1 MEERQLAVEMEQQ
14 REFDRAKQNSRTRI
28 KHMEGYFRNASPP
41 PSPAPAAQRSSESF
55 SGSESTTP
63 PARRFTRQQK
73 EQLEQQYHDHET
85 MDALH
90 ESRIK
95 VLRDRQE
102 LRLRGAIARMEREL
116 KDMCV
121 QHGKNITAL
130 QAEHRIEETSMI
142 QALDNKKIE
151 LRHRWDLEEAILR
164 KKLEVR
170 NGHPYGP
177 LPPISF
183 SGFNNETLDSATS
196 SHDPASTSPFPLETQ
211 TPQCDAT

>member
-41 PSPAPAAQRSSESF
+41 PSPAPAAERSSDSF

-63 PARRFTRQQK
+63 PPRRFTRQQK
-73 EQLEQQYHDHET
+73 EQLEQQYHDYET

-102 LRLRGAIARMEREL
+102 LRLQEAIARMEREL
-116 KDMCV
+116 NEMCV
-121 QHGKNITAL
+121 QHSRNVTAL
-130 QAEHRIEETSMI
+130 QAEHRVEETSLI
-142 QALDNKKIE
+142 QALDNKKVE

-164 KKLEVR
+164 KQLEVR
-170 NGHPYGP
+170 HGHPYGP

-183 SGFNNETLDSATS
+183 SGANNETLDSAPS
-196 SHDPASTSPFPLETQ
+196 LPDPASPSPLGIQ
-211 TPQCDAT
+211 TPE

>member
-41 PSPAPAAQRSSESF
+41 PSPAPAAQRSSDSF

-90 ESRIK
+90 DARIK

-102 LRLRGAIARMEREL
+102 LRLQEAIARMEREL
-116 KDMCV
+116 NELCA
-121 QHGKNITAL
+121 QHSKNVTAL
-130 QAEHRIEETSMI
+130 QDEHRIEEASI
-142 QALDNKKIE
+142 LQALDAKKVE
-151 LRHRWDLEEAILR
+151 LRRRWDLEEAILR
-164 KKLEVR
+164 KHLEVR
-170 NGHPYGP
+170 HGHPYGP

-183 SGFNNETLDSATS
+183 SEANAEIIVSGITLP
-196 SHDPASTSPFPLETQ
+196 DPASPSLFEVE
-211 TPQCDAT
+211 TPQ

>member
-55 SGSESTTP
+55 SGSESNTP

-73 EQLEQQYHDHET
+73 EQLEQQYHDHES
-85 MDALH
+85 MDELH
-90 ESRIK
+90 KSRIK

-116 KDMCV
+116 NDMCV
-121 QHGKNITAL
+121 QHAKNVTAL
-130 QAEHRIEETSMI
+130 QAEQRIEETSMI

-151 LRHRWDLEEAILR
+151 LRHRWAVEEAILR
-164 KKLEVR
+164 KQLEIR

-183 SGFNNETLDSATS
+183 SGVNNETLDLATS
-196 SHDPASTSPFPLETQ
+196 IHDPASPSPLETQ
-211 TPQCDAT
+211 TTQ